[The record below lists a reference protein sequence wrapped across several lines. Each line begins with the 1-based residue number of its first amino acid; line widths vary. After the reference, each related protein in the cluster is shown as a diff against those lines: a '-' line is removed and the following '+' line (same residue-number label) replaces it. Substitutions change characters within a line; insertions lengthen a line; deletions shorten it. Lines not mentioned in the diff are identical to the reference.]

1 MCARRLWT
9 LIGGRGPLPERHVDA
24 APQRKLGAWSAQDV
38 DTDVGRLVVALEE
51 FTYLTVVFPVV
62 PVSAFLDHLS
72 VAVGLALSDLGV
84 PRGIGD
90 AEAQAIAVGGT
101 FAQRQPQSAGVGDR
115 RHVSRG
121 VAAGRRST
129 GRRRRGPRGSAH
141 PERPSPRTPD
151 ALVSVRRSATAAGIA
166 AHDSLGQM
174 GEWRK
179 LEEIMESSR

>member
-1 MCARRLWT
+1 MVMCARRLWT

-101 FAQRQPQSAGVGDR
+101 FARNDNRSLLGSVTDATF
-115 RHVSRG
+115 H
-121 VAAGRRST
+121 AAWQLEGA
-129 GRRRRGPRGSAH
+129 RRGDVGAVRAAQRTLNDLPHVHRTPSFPSAAVRQLL
-141 PERPSPRTPD
+141 ESPRM
-151 ALVSVRRSATAAGIA
+151 I
-166 AHDSLGQM
+166 H
-174 GEWRK
+174 
-179 LEEIMESSR
+179 